1 MVNQHEVQ
9 ISGDTLFYVVA
20 IGDPFNILGR
30 YSLCLSFYQ
39 SANPLLEKK
48 RNYLRYN
55 WNQRET
61 WAVFQSGAHQ

>member
-9 ISGDTLFYVVA
+9 ISEDTLFYVVA
-20 IGDPFNILGR
+20 IGDAFNILGR
-30 YSLCLSFYQ
+30 YNLCLSFHQ

-55 WNQRET
+55 WNQREI

>member
-1 MVNQHEVQ
+1 MVNQHKVQ
-9 ISGDTLFYVVA
+9 ISEDTLFYVVA
-20 IGDPFNILGR
+20 IGDAFNILGR

>member
-9 ISGDTLFYVVA
+9 ISEDTLFYVVA
-20 IGDPFNILGR
+20 IGEAFNILGR
-30 YSLCLSFYQ
+30 YSLCLSFHQ

-55 WNQRET
+55 
-61 WAVFQSGAHQ
+61 